1 MGYRLLAVV
10 GIGLLLVGGV
20 AHAISVDGNITDWGT
35 WSGYAGGGFTAS
47 STVDFATTWGSAE
60 GNNSHNPQ
68 SSVPAGYGTPRTNAN
83 SGGEW
88 FDIEG
93 LYVDITQKDGSTYLN
108 WAVITSDAG
117 LTPDNPCPSY
127 SGTQWGAGEWN
138 GELNDV
144 VSVGTGTI
152 AQHRDGAV
160 NGHAYSRNPVIGLN
174 LDGDADRELALV
186 LDDGNTAL
194 LNGSGQVATGFT
206 GRTAALYKVK
216 NQEAW
221 TNSWY
226 DGTDF
231 KYQTKVDINKS
242 ATMVDRL
249 AQTTNNGRVLFDTE
263 PAAGAAGGMMSG
275 WMPQRYNFVWEGS
288 MDITSLL
295 GTGVVLDAT
304 ANSKQVSYGLFCGN
318 DFVTAERSGEFFTD
332 PPTPELSTWA
342 LLGCTGLMGLFG
354 VGRRRRR
361 SA

>member
-1 MGYRLLAVV
+1 MLYRLLAVV
-10 GIGLLLVGGV
+10 GIGLLLVGGTAQAFTSGGV
-20 AHAISVDGNITDWGT
+20 ANGDLSTWGT
-35 WSGYAGGGFTAS
+35 WNGYAGGGFSAS
-47 STVDFATTWGSAE
+47 STVDFATTWSSPN

-68 SSVPAGYGTPRTNAN
+68 SYVPSGTPRTDAN

-93 LYVDITQKDGSTYLN
+93 LYVDVTQKNGSTYLN

-160 NGHAYSRNPVIGLN
+160 NGHTYSRNPVIGLN
-174 LDGDADRELALV
+174 LDGDTDRELALV
-186 LDDGNTAL
+186 LDNSNSAL
-194 LNGSGQVATGFT
+194 LNGSGQVATAWT
-206 GRTAALYKVK
+206 GTTASLYKV
-216 NQEAW
+216 NSEAAW
-221 TNSWY
+221 LTSWY

-231 KYQTKVDINKS
+231 KYQTKVDIDKS
-242 ATMVDRL
+242 QATIL
-249 AQTTNNGRVLFDTE
+249 KSTTNNGRKQFYDE
-263 PAAGAAGGMMSG
+263 PAAGATGGMMAG
-275 WMPQRYNFVWEGS
+275 WMPQKYNFVWEGS

-295 GTGVVLDAT
+295 GTGVVLASAT
-304 ANSKQVSYGLFCGN
+304 STKTVTYGLFCGN
-318 DFVTAERSGEFFTD
+318 DFVTADCSKEFFTD